1 MKKFN
6 FKLINGK
13 ELKAELIDDKLLF
26 EMSGEFRAKHLIALK
41 PLYVTSGIDF
51 ILDQRADM
59 VIPNKTFLMI
69 LEELEEETG
78 YIHVRPT
85 VDVVNGTIVID
96 DRKN

>member
-1 MKKFN
+1 MRKFN

-13 ELKAELIDDKLLF
+13 ELKAELIDDKLIF

-41 PLYVTSGIDF
+41 VHYKDSGIDF

-78 YIHVRPT
+78 YIHIRPT
-85 VDVVNGTIVID
+85 VDVVTGTTVID
-96 DRKN
+96 DRE